1 MGLNWK
7 TTGNNQ
13 SGMKQYKNYLDQFM
27 RSFKYAEDVQAE
39 IFSALER
46 TYTRIENRE
55 KLEKIRA
62 EYAQDSSMD
71 FSKVIRF
78 SDELSLQTGVNGY
91 TMYALTLILLAEISK
106 KHYAL
111 NGISQE
117 MWKQNF
123 LDLSYKIEECKLVKG
138 VVGVFCPDWYGRFF
152 AVTRFSFGKLQFE
165 KDIFPYDYCKNGV
178 ELSDGD
184 TVVNVHIP
192 RTGGRLTPQDVE
204 YACAEASKFFKA
216 KYLLN
221 RIVFVCHS
229 WLLYPEN
236 KKMLS
241 VDSNLYSFIDRFD
254 VIKWEED
261 RQYRDAWRLFDMEYK
276 GDANALP
283 QNTSLRKAYAQRI
296 KSGQPT
302 GWGYGVWVYEA

>member
-1 MGLNWK
+1 MEL
-7 TTGNNQ
+7 
-13 SGMKQYKNYLDQFM
+13 YKNYLSKFM
-27 RSFKYAEDVQAE
+27 RSFEYAENVQAE

-46 TYTRIENRE
+46 TYTCIENRE

-62 EYAQDSSMD
+62 EYEQDASMD
-71 FSKVIRF
+71 FSKVVRF

-91 TMYALTLILLAEISK
+91 TMYALTLILLAEISEK
-106 KHYAL
+106 QYAL

-117 MWKQNF
+117 MWKRNF

-165 KDIFPYDYCKNGV
+165 KDVVPCDYCKNGV
-178 ELSDGD
+178 ELSQGD
-184 TVVNVHIP
+184 TVVNMHIP
-192 RTGGRLTPQDVE
+192 RTGERLTPQDVE
-204 YACAEASKFFKA
+204 YACAKASEFFKE
-216 KYLLN
+216 KYLLDK
-221 RIVFVCHS
+221 IVFVCHS

-241 VDSNLYSFIDRFD
+241 KDSNLYSFIDRFD
-254 VIKWEED
+254 VIQSDED
-261 RQYRDAWRLFDMEYK
+261 RAYRDAWRLFDMEYK
-276 GDANALP
+276 GDADALP